1 MHESNETQS
10 DLFPDSPLIYS
21 YSRKNMIDDG
31 HLIEVPEKLCREA
44 GIVVLVGILS
54 SVWSDCVEWTEA
66 DSERQ
71 THQDETGR
79 LWDILYMFRE
89 AARRTSGDT
98 MLFKIAR
105 IPKDGK
111 STEPDEIELKAVIGP
126 GDTMEPVVTI
136 MLPDED

>member
-1 MHESNETQS
+1 MHTSNETNPFA
-10 DLFPDSPLIYS
+10 DAPIIYS
-21 YSRKNMIDDG
+21 YSRADMVADG
-31 HLIEVPEKLCREA
+31 SMIEVPQKLCREA
-44 GIVVLVGILS
+44 GIVVPVGILS
-54 SVWSDCVEWTEA
+54 SIWSDCVEWSEA

-89 AARRTSGDT
+89 TARRCKGDT
-98 MLFKIAR
+98 VLFKIAR
-105 IPKDGK
+105 IPRDGR
-111 STEPDEIELKAVIGP
+111 STGPQETELKAIIGP

>member
-1 MHESNETQS
+1 MHTSNET
-10 DLFPDSPLIYS
+10 DPFADATVIYS
-21 YSRKNMIDDG
+21 YSRADMIADG
-31 HLIEVPEKLCREA
+31 SMIAVPEKLCHEV
-44 GIVVLVGILS
+44 GIKVPVGILS

-89 AARRTSGDT
+89 AARRCKGDT
-98 MLFKIAR
+98 VLFKIVR
-105 IPKDGK
+105 IPRDGK
-111 STEPDEIELKAVIGP
+111 STEPQEIELKAIIGP

-136 MLPDED
+136 MLPEED